1 MYILR
6 ICCFML
12 LSSCDTCSSGNF
24 YYKLNVSFH
33 SHVCTLKYS
42 SSFAPDPSFK
52 LPVVNP
58 RAREGAIPK
67 TKQPQPPPSTVKPDV
82 GERMLIGAPGSQS
95 DLNLP
100 SIPGGDFGDKCPQSW
115 SLHSPES
122 IESAEWNAADCSILC
137 DSSVQNESQDTGFFS
152 GEGNSCTQ
160 TTSSSSTA
168 LLYTPA
174 TGSEEYQDQNGASTV
189 IPEPGKAKH
198 GIQLLPSLSEDSQMQ
213 PGHSRTPA
221 ILTTPERAQSKH
233 SPSTPDSSLTNI
245 ENDLRA
251 REYQGAIPKRNR
263 YQPSHSTVT
272 HDVRQDSESNLNLP
286 SIQAGDFTGNCP
298 QSSSPPPEL
307 IEIAARNSAGCE
319 IFCDSLLR
327 NENQDTESSSEEGN
341 SLSQMTSLSTTRMDA
356 PASGHEGIQH
366 QNSASATIP
375 EGGETK
381 HQITKRQLDHC
392 KITPAR
398 PNTPEG
404 AQPGRNSLSLV
415 TGRHNSRPNQTG
427 EEDDRAVEHY
437 DATENNGLLEETKQ
451 VIMCCC
457 TYTII

>member
-1 MYILR
+1 
-6 ICCFML
+6 
-12 LSSCDTCSSGNF
+12 
-24 YYKLNVSFH
+24 
-33 SHVCTLKYS
+33 
-42 SSFAPDPSFK
+42 
-52 LPVVNP
+52 
-58 RAREGAIPK
+58 
-67 TKQPQPPPSTVKPDV
+67 
-82 GERMLIGAPGSQS
+82 
-95 DLNLP
+95 
-100 SIPGGDFGDKCPQSW
+100 
-115 SLHSPES
+115 
-122 IESAEWNAADCSILC
+122 
-137 DSSVQNESQDTGFFS
+137 
-152 GEGNSCTQ
+152 
-160 TTSSSSTA
+160 
-168 LLYTPA
+168 
-174 TGSEEYQDQNGASTV
+174 
-189 IPEPGKAKH
+189 
-198 GIQLLPSLSEDSQMQ
+198 MQ
-213 PGHSRTPA
+213 PGRSRTPA

-233 SPSTPDSSLTNI
+233 SPSTPDYSLTNI

-251 REYQGAIPKRNR
+251 REYQGAIPKRNWC
-263 YQPSHSTVT
+263 QPSHSTVT

-298 QSSSPPPEL
+298 QSSSPPLEL

-319 IFCDSLLR
+319 IFCDSLLQ

-375 EGGETK
+375 EGGKTK

-415 TGRHNSRPNQTG
+415 TRRHNSRPNQTG

>member
-1 MYILR
+1 
-6 ICCFML
+6 ML

-42 SSFAPDPSFK
+42 SSYAPDPSLK

-58 RAREGAIPK
+58 RAREGTIPK
-67 TKQPQPPPSTVKPDV
+67 TKQPRPPPSTVKPV
-82 GERMLIGAPGSQS
+82 VEEIMLIGGPGSQS

-100 SIPGGDFGDKCPQSW
+100 SMPGGNFG
-115 SLHSPES
+115 
-122 IESAEWNAADCSILC
+122 
-137 DSSVQNESQDTGFFS
+137 
-152 GEGNSCTQ
+152 
-160 TTSSSSTA
+160 
-168 LLYTPA
+168 
-174 TGSEEYQDQNGASTV
+174 GASTV

-198 GIQLLPSLSEDSQMQ
+198 GIQLPPSLSEDSQMQ
-213 PGHSRTPA
+213 PGCLRTPA

-245 ENDLRA
+245 KNDLRV
-251 REYQGAIPKRNR
+251 REYQGVIPKRNW

-298 QSSSPPPEL
+298 QSSSPPLEL

-375 EGGETK
+375 EGGKTK

-415 TGRHNSRPNQTG
+415 TRRHNSRPNQTG

>member
-1 MYILR
+1 
-6 ICCFML
+6 
-12 LSSCDTCSSGNF
+12 
-24 YYKLNVSFH
+24 
-33 SHVCTLKYS
+33 
-42 SSFAPDPSFK
+42 
-52 LPVVNP
+52 
-58 RAREGAIPK
+58 
-67 TKQPQPPPSTVKPDV
+67 
-82 GERMLIGAPGSQS
+82 
-95 DLNLP
+95 
-100 SIPGGDFGDKCPQSW
+100 
-115 SLHSPES
+115 
-122 IESAEWNAADCSILC
+122 
-137 DSSVQNESQDTGFFS
+137 
-152 GEGNSCTQ
+152 
-160 TTSSSSTA
+160 
-168 LLYTPA
+168 
-174 TGSEEYQDQNGASTV
+174 
-189 IPEPGKAKH
+189 
-198 GIQLLPSLSEDSQMQ
+198 MQ
-213 PGHSRTPA
+213 PGCLRTPA

-233 SPSTPDSSLTNI
+233 SPSTSDSSLTNI

-251 REYQGAIPKRNR
+251 REYQGAIPKRNW

-307 IEIAARNSAGCE
+307 IENAARNSAGCE

-341 SLSQMTSLSTTRMDA
+341 SLSQMTSLSTTRMDV

-375 EGGETK
+375 EGGKTK

-415 TGRHNSRPNQTG
+415 TGRHNNRPNQTG

-451 VIMCCC
+451 ELESSQKSVQYLAKKLREKESFCQTLRADLFQSRQTLEESRQQYANLRIFSDNLQAENEELRRSLEEQQHLLNRILEDNRRFGLLLARQAGDVAFEGSSAAVGEGNVSDCSEVEPEADEQPGPFP
-457 TYTII
+457 YLQESDSEDSSDDEFFDALDY

>member
-1 MYILR
+1 M
-6 ICCFML
+6 
-12 LSSCDTCSSGNF
+12 
-24 YYKLNVSFH
+24 
-33 SHVCTLKYS
+33 
-42 SSFAPDPSFK
+42 
-52 LPVVNP
+52 
-58 RAREGAIPK
+58 
-67 TKQPQPPPSTVKPDV
+67 
-82 GERMLIGAPGSQS
+82 
-95 DLNLP
+95 
-100 SIPGGDFGDKCPQSW
+100 
-115 SLHSPES
+115 
-122 IESAEWNAADCSILC
+122 
-137 DSSVQNESQDTGFFS
+137 
-152 GEGNSCTQ
+152 
-160 TTSSSSTA
+160 
-168 LLYTPA
+168 YTPA
-174 TGSEEYQDQNGASTV
+174 SGNEEYQDQNGASTV

-213 PGHSRTPA
+213 PGCSRTPA

-251 REYQGAIPKRNR
+251 REYQGAIPKRNW

-286 SIQAGDFTGNCP
+286 SIQAGDFTGDCP

-375 EGGETK
+375 EGGKTK